1 MTVAPDIPV
10 LVQRMAILAV
20 VPLGTP
26 EQTVAQ
32 TSMSVLP
39 ARVKTVE
46 RASMASIAIHAA
58 VPLGTPEQTVNLI
71 QQLPRFEC
79 GKCGENQQK
88 AWERA
93 LMIRWSP

>member
-46 RASMASIAIHAA
+46 RVSMASIAILERVRILAHTAQMVNATMAA
-58 VPLGTPEQTVNLI
+58 PVLFTPYV
-71 QQLPRFEC
+71 R
-79 GKCGENQQK
+79 
-88 AWERA
+88 
-93 LMIRWSP
+93 